1 VADLCRLTRPRS
13 NTQGQPEAV
22 RAAREEHSPA
32 ASANPGSEQLST
44 SRTRRSSSRRRYR
57 ASKTDAATVPATT
70 IVPAN
75 EATWEDLQTVFGTR
89 GCAVRCW
96 CQRYKL
102 QRKESFASFPAEER
116 AHRFRVQTECGHPE
130 SSTTSGL
137 VAYVD
142 GNPVGWC
149 AVEPR
154 RHYSGLVRNKRVP
167 G

>member
-32 ASANPGSEQLST
+32 ASA
-44 SRTRRSSSRRRYR
+44 
-57 ASKTDAATVPATT
+57 K
-70 IVPAN
+70 
-75 EATWEDLQTVFGTR
+75 
-89 GCAVRCW
+89 
-96 CQRYKL
+96 
-102 QRKESFASFPAEER
+102 FASFPAEER